1 MKFSK
6 TFKIIVFLELGLF
19 ALFFLLIGFVS
30 NISYFLSIFY
40 PVDTEDEIYI
50 ADDDAGGLYVYGCF
64 YYRGYDVFE
73 QDPKKGLEWIRKSAE
88 QDFDLAQFT
97 MAYLYFKGDGV
108 PQDKTEARKWAEKAE
123 KNGFPIWEWWA
134 RWEQEEAEAKNI
146 LEDESEN
153 QIEDGTE
160 NENQE

>member
-19 ALFFLLIGFVS
+19 VLFFVWIGIVS
-30 NISYFLSIFY
+30 EIPYIFSILY
-40 PVDTEDEIYI
+40 PADTEEIYI
-50 ADDDAGGLYVYGCF
+50 ADDDAGGLYVYGYF

-73 QDPKKGLEWIRKSAE
+73 QDQNKGLEWIRKSAE
-88 QDFDLAQFT
+88 QDFDLAQCT

-108 PQDKTEARKWAEKAE
+108 PQDKAEARKWAEKAE
-123 KNGFPIWEWWA
+123 KNGFPVWDYWA
-134 RWEQEEAEAKNI
+134 QWEQEEAEI
-146 LEDESEN
+146 EN
-153 QIEDGTE
+153 ETE